1 MTEPMNQPMQPPT
14 STGAP
19 VGTAT
24 AAPPPPPEAAQ
35 LERLLFEVKKVIV
48 GQDRAIERML
58 ACMLAGGH
66 CLLESVPGLAKTL
79 SAETRATAVGDTT
92 KGRGTPF
99 TARVFGA
106 ARNLCTM
113 EATRL
118 DMQRSALASRGA
130 VSAWHSAPSTSRR
143 KLKGTQ

>member
-79 SAETRATAVGDTT
+79 SAETLATAVG
-92 KGRGTPF
+92 GTFARIQF
-99 TARVFGA
+99 TPDLLPADVVG
-106 ARNLCTM
+106 
-113 EATRL
+113 TRIYRTST
-118 DMQRSALASRGA
+118 RSTVPLPRC
-130 VSAWHSAPSTSRR
+130 SRR
-143 KLKGTQ
+143 CSRSWPRAT